1 MTGLVKEGDIW
12 ISTILDDN
20 KSTEIGSES
29 IVIAKWQNNCRCM
42 NMVENIY
49 LKIKKGG
56 HFINLPVFLEELG

>member
-29 IVIAKWQNNCRCM
+29 IVIAK
-42 NMVENIY
+42 
-49 LKIKKGG
+49 
-56 HFINLPVFLEELG
+56 